1 MTRNQR
7 KQRRRRALAIVLML
21 LFVAAVCAV
30 RCFAFDGVVDTAD
43 GFTRFLVILGAASLT
58 DCTMRVVFWLDG
70 AK

>member
-1 MTRNQR
+1 MKTREQR
-7 KQRRRRALAIVLML
+7 KQRSKRILSLIL
-21 LFVAAVCAV
+21 LFLFAAVCCV